1 MHKKEMFS
9 LTKIFGKKYRKIFTY
24 SSSKANNPWKIFGGR
39 FSSRLPL
46 KRLNQEILSSE
57 NEIKSDVIGFNLKK
71 YFLPHPSIAFLFKN
85 DSKLSTACSPKR
97 DRKFHIKVWT
107 LLQLWTASLSSTAKL

>member
-1 MHKKEMFS
+1 MHKKELLS

-57 NEIKSDVIGFNLKK
+57 NEIESDVIGFNLKRH
-71 YFLPHPSIAFLFKN
+71 FLPHPSTAFLSKN
-85 DSKLSTACSPKR
+85 DSEISHQGVNSTTTLNGVSFI
-97 DRKFHIKVWT
+97 DRKT
-107 LLQLWTASLSSTAKL
+107 LAFT

>member
-24 SSSKANNPWKIFGGR
+24 SSSKANNPWRIFGGR
-39 FSSRLPL
+39 FSSRLLL

-71 YFLPHPSIAFLFKN
+71 YFFAPPFYRLSI
-85 DSKLSTACSPKR
+85 
-97 DRKFHIKVWT
+97 
-107 LLQLWTASLSSTAKL
+107 

>member
-1 MHKKEMFS
+1 MHKKELLS
-9 LTKIFGKKYRKIFTY
+9 LTNIFGKKYRKIFTY
-24 SSSKANNPWKIFGGR
+24 SSSKANNPWRIFGGR
-39 FSSRLPL
+39 FSSRLLL
-46 KRLNQEILSSE
+46 KRLNQEIHSSE

-71 YFLPHPSIAFLFKN
+71 YFLPHPSTAFLFKN
-85 DSKLSTACSPKR
+85 DSKFSTACSPKR

>member
-1 MHKKEMFS
+1 MHKKELLS

-71 YFLPHPSIAFLFKN
+71 YFFAPPFYR
-85 DSKLSTACSPKR
+85 LS
-97 DRKFHIKVWT
+97 F
-107 LLQLWTASLSSTAKL
+107 